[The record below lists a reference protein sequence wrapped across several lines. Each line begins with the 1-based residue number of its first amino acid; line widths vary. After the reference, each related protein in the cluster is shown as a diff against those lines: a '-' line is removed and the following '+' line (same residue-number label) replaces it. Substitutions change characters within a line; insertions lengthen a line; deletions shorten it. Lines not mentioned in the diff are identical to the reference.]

1 LILLIKGMVASK
13 KGMKNAIYR
22 KTNFLVF
29 IIPLMMMLSMI
40 LIVKSSLFQFYP
52 YELSIAVTLD
62 LILTIPLIYFL
73 LIRKKEIPKIT
84 ILTAVIV
91 GIVIANYIIPND
103 YQYLL
108 NKIELYIIPIVEILV
123 LTFIFINVRKI
134 LKLYK
139 TQKNNSSDFFT
150 VLNSACKEILPKG
163 ISILLATEIA
173 VIYYSFINW
182 RKRKLAVNEFSYHK
196 ENGIIAMLY
205 AVIFIIL
212 IETFV
217 LHILLQKWN
226 ITVAWIVTSLSI
238 YTCLQI
244 FALIRSMSKRP
255 IIIDLKEKK
264 IHLRYGFFSESTIH
278 FNSIKDVEF
287 SSKSLADDKSI
298 VQFSPLGNLTSHN
311 LIIHL
316 KSKNILSGFYGIK
329 KTYKSIAI
337 QIDKKEKFKNKID
350 TILQ

>member
-1 LILLIKGMVASK
+1 
-13 KGMKNAIYR
+13 MKNTVCRNNFVI
-22 KTNFLVF
+22 FLV
-29 IIPLMMMLSMI
+29 PLMMILSMI

-62 LILTIPLIYFL
+62 LILTIPFIYFL

-84 ILTAVIV
+84 ILTTVII

-108 NKIELYIIPIVEILV
+108 NNIELYVIPIVEILV
-123 LTFIFINVRKI
+123 LTFVFINVRKI

-150 VLNSACKEILPKG
+150 ALNSACKEVLPKG

-173 VIYYSFINW
+173 VIYYSFINL
-182 RKRKLAVNEFSYHK
+182 RRRKLTENEFSYHK
-196 ENGIIAMLY
+196 ENGVTAILF
-205 AVIFIIL
+205 AVIFVII

-226 ITVAWIVTSLSI
+226 FTVAWIVTFISI

-255 IIIDLKEKK
+255 IFIDINEKK
-264 IHLRYGFFSESTIH
+264 LHLRYGFFSESTIP
-278 FNSIKDVEF
+278 FNSIKEIEF
-287 SSKSLADDKSI
+287 SSKSLTDDKSI

-316 KSKNILSGFYGIK
+316 KSKNVLNGFYGIK
-329 KTYKSIAI
+329 KSYKSIAL
-337 QIDKKEKFKNKID
+337 QIDKKNMFKKKID
-350 TILQ
+350 NILQ